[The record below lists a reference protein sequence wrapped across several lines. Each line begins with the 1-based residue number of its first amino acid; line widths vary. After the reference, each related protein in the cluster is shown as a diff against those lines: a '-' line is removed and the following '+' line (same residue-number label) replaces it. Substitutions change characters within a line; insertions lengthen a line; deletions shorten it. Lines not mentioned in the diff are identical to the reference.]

1 MAVILEMGKENNDN
15 LCSGCC
21 GKNSESESESSYSN
35 LREQPYKT
43 RTPAHLESTQVVS
56 YQS

>member
-1 MAVILEMGKENNDN
+1 MAMILEMGKENNDN
-15 LCSGCC
+15 LCSGFC
-21 GKNSESESESSYSN
+21 GKNSESESSYSN
-35 LREQPYKT
+35 LREQPYKS